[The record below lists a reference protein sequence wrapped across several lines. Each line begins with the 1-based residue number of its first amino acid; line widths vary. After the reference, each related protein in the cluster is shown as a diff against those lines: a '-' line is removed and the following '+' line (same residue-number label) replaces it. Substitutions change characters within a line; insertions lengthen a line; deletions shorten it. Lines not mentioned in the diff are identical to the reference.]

1 MKIYCF
7 EKEAI
12 YKGINFMKMLL
23 NTVKKIADTNQI
35 FMTKLNIAWAYF
47 DVGHFEKDIQV

>member
-1 MKIYCF
+1 
-7 EKEAI
+7 
-12 YKGINFMKMLL
+12 MKMLL

-47 DVGHFEKDIQV
+47 DVGHFEKGYPSLEFCK